1 QHQSGRHIRTR
12 CISRIIAVTA
22 PVGGSLWLTV
32 SRLATTMN
40 SIQRARVGRRIS
52 AARWDVADNEF
63 GLRYWQDARIS
74 RRRLLGGVAVG
85 GASLAAIGLVGC
97 SSGKK
102 STSPSGSPTSATD
115 TLIARTPTDGSQDGK
130 PTHLG
135 GILRVQQNPA
145 WPNMDPFGPGINAL
159 VQGLALG
166 FTVFDHMWY
175 VP

>member
-63 GLRYWQDARIS
+63 GLRYWQDGRIS

-102 STSPSGSPTSATD
+102 SSSGTPGSGSSPASG
-115 TLIARTPTDGSQDGK
+115 ISRTPTDGTQDGK
-130 PTHLG
+130 PTH
-135 GILRVQQNPA
+135 
-145 WPNMDPFGPGINAL
+145 
-159 VQGLALG
+159 
-166 FTVFDHMWY
+166 
-175 VP
+175 